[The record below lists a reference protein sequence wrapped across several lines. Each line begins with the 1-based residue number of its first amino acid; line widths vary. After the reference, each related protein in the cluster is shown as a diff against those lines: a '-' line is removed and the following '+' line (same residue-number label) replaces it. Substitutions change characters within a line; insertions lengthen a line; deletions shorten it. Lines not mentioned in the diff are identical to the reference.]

1 MFINENK
8 IKMLNS
14 VNNKLSAIL
23 VFIIVISL
31 LFSNSFVLI
40 NAQMLNKAPPIKI
53 GMTVWVPN
61 FLAFIAQEKGIFK
74 KNNVD
79 VNLTL
84 IQDYNNAINTYSN
97 GEVDGIFTVYSDA
110 IVQDSTG
117 INTKVVYNVD
127 SSFKADAI
135 VGKGKTLLD
144 IKGKNISVEGINSFS
159 HLFVLQS
166 LQHIGLTEGDVQF
179 VDVPAQNV
187 STALQ
192 KGNIFAGHIY
202 EPFVSDAVKKGFKI
216 LSTGADVPGIITN
229 VLAFHS
235 DIIQQRPQDIQNIVK
250 SMIEAKAD
258 YDKNK
263 EQDISIMASKSGL
276 SKDQIIE
283 GINNVKLL
291 DLNYNIQNSMNRTST
306 NTTSLYVSGKDI
318 AKFYAERGVISEYPN
333 IYDLVDPQFITAL
346 FKAKISATQ

>member
-1 MFINENK
+1 
-8 IKMLNS
+8 MLNG
-14 VNNKLSAIL
+14 VNNRVSTIL
-23 VFIIVISL
+23 VFSIVMSL
-31 LFSNSFVLI
+31 VFSNSVVLI
-40 NAQMLNKAPPIKI
+40 NAETPNKTLPIKI

-110 IVQDSTG
+110 IIQHSAGVD
-117 INTKVVYNVD
+117 TKVVYNVD
-127 SSFKADAI
+127 SSYNADAI
-135 VGKGKTLLD
+135 VGKGNSLLD
-144 IKGKNISVEGINSFS
+144 VKGKNISVEGINSFS

-179 VDVPAQNV
+179 VNVPAQNV

-192 KGNIFAGHIY
+192 KGQIYAGHIY
-202 EPFVSDAVKKGFKI
+202 EPFISDAVKKGFKI

-235 DIIQQRPQDIQNIVK
+235 DIVQQRPQDIQNIVK

-263 EQDISIMASKSGL
+263 EQDVSIMASKSGL

-283 GINNVKLL
+283 GINNVKLW

-306 NTTSLYVSGKDI
+306 NTTSLYVSGNYF
-318 AKFYAERGVISEYPN
+318 AKFYSERGVISEYPN
-333 IYDLVDPQFITAL
+333 IDDLVDPQLVNTL
-346 FKAKISATQ
+346 YKCGSDCN

>member
-1 MFINENK
+1 MYFK
-8 IKMLNS
+8 S
-14 VNNKLSAIL
+14 NNYIPSIL

-40 NAQMLNKAPPIKI
+40 NAQTLYKAPPIKM
-53 GMTVWVPN
+53 GVTVWVPN

-74 KNNVD
+74 KNNVE

-84 IQDYNNAINTYSN
+84 LQNYGDVVKSYAN

-110 IVQDSTG
+110 IIQHSAGV
-117 INTKVVYNVD
+117 NTKVVYNVD

-135 VGKGKTLLD
+135 VGKGNSLLD
-144 IKGKNISVEGINSFS
+144 VKGKNISVDGINSFS
-159 HLFVLQS
+159 HLFVLKS
-166 LQHIGLTEGDVQF
+166 LEKVGLNEGDLEF
-179 VDVPAQNV
+179 VDVPVQNV

-192 KGNIFAGHIY
+192 KGNIFAGHTY

-235 DIIQQRPQDIQNIVK
+235 DIVQQRPQDIQNIVK

-283 GINNVKLL
+283 GINNVKLW

-306 NTTSLYVSGKDI
+306 NTTSLYVSGNYF
-318 AKFYAERGVISEYPN
+318 AKFYSERGVISEYPN

>member
-1 MFINENK
+1 
-8 IKMLNS
+8 MLNS
-14 VNNKLSAIL
+14 ENNKVSTIL
-23 VFIIVISL
+23 VFSLVISL

-40 NAQMLNKAPPIKI
+40 NAQTLNKTPPIKI

-61 FLAFIAQEKGIFK
+61 FLAYIAQEKGIFK

-110 IVQDSTG
+110 IIQHSAGV
-117 INTKVVYNVD
+117 NTKVVYNVD
-127 SSFKADAI
+127 SSFNADAI
-135 VGKGKTLLD
+135 VGKGNILLD
-144 IKGKNISVEGINSFS
+144 VKGKNISVEGINSFS

-166 LQHIGLTEGDVQF
+166 LQHIGLNEGDVEF
-179 VDVPAQNV
+179 VNVPAQNV
-187 STALQ
+187 SEELQ
-192 KGNIFAGHIY
+192 KGHIFAGHIY
-202 EPFVSDAVKKGFKI
+202 EPFITDAVKKGFKI

-235 DIIQQRPQDIQNIVK
+235 DIVQQRPQDIQNIVK

-306 NTTSLYVSGKDI
+306 NTTSLYVSGNYF
-318 AKFYAERGVISEYPN
+318 AKFYSERGVISEYPN
-333 IYDLVDPQFITAL
+333 IDDLVEPQFVTAL
-346 FKAKISATQ
+346 FKENKLMQK

>member
-1 MFINENK
+1 MYFK
-8 IKMLNS
+8 S
-14 VNNKLSAIL
+14 NNYIPSIL

-53 GMTVWVPN
+53 GVTVWVPN

-84 IQDYNNAINTYSN
+84 LQNYGDVVKSYSN

-110 IVQDSTG
+110 IIQDSTG

-144 IKGKNISVEGINSFS
+144 VKGKNISVDGINSFS
-159 HLFVLQS
+159 HLFVLKS
-166 LQHIGLTEGDVQF
+166 LEKVGLNEGDLEF
-179 VDVPAQNV
+179 VDVPVQNV

-192 KGNIFAGHIY
+192 KGNIFAGHTY

-229 VLAFHS
+229 VPAFHS

-333 IYDLVDPQFITAL
+333 IYDLVDPQFINNI
-346 FKAKISATQ
+346 FKENNIKLQT